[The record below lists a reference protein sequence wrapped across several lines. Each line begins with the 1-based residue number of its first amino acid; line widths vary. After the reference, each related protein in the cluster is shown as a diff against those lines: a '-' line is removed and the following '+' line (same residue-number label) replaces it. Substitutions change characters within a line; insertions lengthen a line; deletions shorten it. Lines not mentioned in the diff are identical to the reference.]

1 MNKAMKQRLVLFTI
15 FTLLCLFSFDFNVS
29 AQGTVVKAEASTTQ
43 PRIGDT
49 LTVNI
54 KILDVQNLFG
64 VDLTL
69 TWDPAVLK
77 VISVTP
83 ELGVESHLG
92 GVLLESSE
100 YPIYVQNN
108 DTSVLSGYYH
118 LLATS
123 TGSSTSS
130 FSGSGTVVTIT
141 FNVTSTGPS
150 QFSLQSELSDKAP
163 EGGTAN
169 LIDHSDIVD
178 TVNAVIPEFPTVV
191 TILLLLFL
199 ATAVIAA
206 STRNLKSRSNTS
218 LKKASHSRKMAF

>member
-1 MNKAMKQRLVLFTI
+1 MNKPLRQLIILFTV
-15 FTLLCLFSFDFNVS
+15 FALFSLFLFDFIVS

-43 PRIGDT
+43 PRIGDS

-54 KILDVQNLFG
+54 KISDAQNLFG
-64 VDLTL
+64 IDLTL

-77 VISVTP
+77 AISVTP
-83 ELGVESHLG
+83 ELGVESHPG
-92 GVLLESSE
+92 GVLHESSE

-108 DTSVLSGYYH
+108 DTSASSGYYH

-130 FSGSGTVVTIT
+130 FSGSGTIVNIT

-150 QFSLQSELSDKAP
+150 QLSLQSELSDKAP

-169 LIDHSDIVD
+169 LIDHTDIVD
-178 TVNAVIPEFPTVV
+178 SVNAVIPEFPTIITIVV
-191 TILLLLFL
+191 LLFL
-199 ATAVIAA
+199 VTAAIAS
-206 STRNLKSRSNTS
+206 STKIMKSRSS
-218 LKKASHSRKMAF
+218 MSARKIISE